1 MPKAVFGSVSAME
14 TGIQSIRMKV
24 FFLSNYFFLRLIA
37 QKLAD
42 SCRAGRFCDVIMT
55 AENCPVIQEECLMAL
70 VPVTTVM
77 EELQS
82 LKAELRD
89 SL

>member
-1 MPKAVFGSVSAME
+1 
-14 TGIQSIRMKV
+14 
-24 FFLSNYFFLRLIA
+24 
-37 QKLAD
+37 
-42 SCRAGRFCDVIMT
+42 MT